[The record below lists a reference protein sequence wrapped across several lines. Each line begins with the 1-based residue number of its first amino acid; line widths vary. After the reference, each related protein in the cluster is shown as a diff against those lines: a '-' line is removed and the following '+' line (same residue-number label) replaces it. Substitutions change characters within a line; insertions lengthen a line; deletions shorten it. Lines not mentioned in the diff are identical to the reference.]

1 MKRKKL
7 KEDHLDLYL
16 RSTYLQR
23 LNWLEEAHKFV
34 KEMIKLN
41 KKIKKSKKLL
51 FILLFIFLF
60 FSYSFSAK
68 LNIPD
73 SLIIERTLYL
83 VPQSTQPTCDADSEG
98 KIYYDA
104 NDKTIKYCDGSGWKD
119 LAGGRDKSV
128 ATVIVAA
135 KDSLDTV
142 CDVLG
147 CTNERADFTCDG
159 IGELIEGLNK
169 EFFL

>member
-16 RSTYLQR
+16 KSTYLQR

-34 KEMIKLN
+34 KEMMKLN

-83 VPQSTQPTCDADSEG
+83 VPQSTH
-98 KIYYDA
+98 
-104 NDKTIKYCDGSGWKD
+104 
-119 LAGGRDKSV
+119 LFHHR
-128 ATVIVAA
+128 
-135 KDSLDTV
+135 
-142 CDVLG
+142 
-147 CTNERADFTCDG
+147 
-159 IGELIEGLNK
+159 
-169 EFFL
+169 